1 MRGRQDDRNDSDIPT
16 YRNHPAGLSAK
27 NRNWGTAREVDS
39 HSYFMVQAF
48 QIFWLRPGQSESGR
62 FSLQVLVEDIHV

>member
-1 MRGRQDDRNDSDIPT
+1 
-16 YRNHPAGLSAK
+16 
-27 NRNWGTAREVDS
+27 
-39 HSYFMVQAF
+39 MVQAF